1 MRKEYGNYSI
11 ECILLT
17 PFLPPSLSLPL
28 SLSLSNQFV
37 MWNDDEKR
45 EAKGLRRRSQ
55 GVILPMVQVAGTVT
69 RRAVEPTWLTASNA
83 KVSLIGIGSL
93 RLIYCEYYFF
103 QSFLAT
109 SSFLFFIRRTG

>member
-1 MRKEYGNYSI
+1 MRKEYGNHSI

-17 PFLPPSLSLPL
+17 PFLPPSLSL

-37 MWNDDEKR
+37 LWNDDEKR

-83 KVSLIGIGSL
+83 KVSS
-93 RLIYCEYYFF
+93 
-103 QSFLAT
+103 
-109 SSFLFFIRRTG
+109 IRMEPFKTNLL